1 MNRRAFPIPVVAADA
16 NAQPQE
22 QEEDFSW
29 LPLPRDVDTFSAPSP
44 MPTSNAAKAPVLA
57 LLAQAVQSLQAAAE
71 GAFVDSVILPVQGL
85 DPEAQALLAQVMGE
99 GEVSAQISLPDGGS
113 LQIQETVYTG
123 VWRVLESDAAGRVR
137 ADHIEIAPVPAAV
150 VREAARASAPHAKP
164 PPIEGH
170 DLINAPAIASEIIAA
185 HQTAVASDGA
195 GCHVVNFT
203 LQPVTA
209 GDMAWLN
216 RMIGGGPVGI
226 FSRGYGKCVVT
237 STGLRHV
244 WRVRYFDGMNK
255 TLLDTL
261 EITRV
266 PAVVQA
272 AAEDFTDT
280 LDRLRELVA
289 WLERDDV

>member
-1 MNRRAFPIPVVAADA
+1 MSIRAFPIPVVAVGPGS
-16 NAQPQE
+16 QPQE
-22 QEEDFSW
+22 EEQDFNW

-44 MPTSNAAKAPVLA
+44 MLTSAAAKGPVLV
-57 LLAQAVQSLQAAAE
+57 LLNQAVQALQAAA
-71 GAFVDSVILPVQGL
+71 GLPADPVTLPVQGL
-85 DPEAQALLAQVMGE
+85 EHEAQVLLAQVMGE
-99 GEVSAQISLPDGGS
+99 GEVSAQIGLPDGGS

-123 VWRVLESDAAGRVR
+123 VWRVLESDAAGNVR
-137 ADHIEIAPVPAAV
+137 ADHLEIASVPAAV
-150 VREAARASAPHAKP
+150 AREAARASAAQVTLPTM
-164 PPIEGH
+164 EGH
-170 DLINAPAIASEIIAA
+170 ELMNAPAIATEIVAA
-185 HQTAVASDGA
+185 HEAAVLSNGA

-203 LQPVTA
+203 LLPVTPS
-209 GDMAWLN
+209 DMAWLD
-216 RMIGGGPVGI
+216 RVIGGGPVGL

-255 TLLDTL
+255 ILLDTL

-266 PAVVQA
+266 PAAVQA

-280 LDRLRELVA
+280 RERLRELMG